1 MARPTP
7 CECIDDRGWN
17 DKDLKYQLR
26 FREAHILD
34 LGGGQWVVICL
45 ESGRLIGAE
54 VFAAFPTLAYTA
66 QLRANGYRVTWQ
78 LIGSPAL

>member
-17 DKDLKYQLR
+17 DTDLKYQLR
-26 FREAHILD
+26 LREAHILD
-34 LGGGQWVVICL
+34 LGGGPWVVICL
-45 ESGRLIGAE
+45 EAGRLIGAE
-54 VFAAFPTLAYTA
+54 VHTTFPSLGYTA
-66 QLRANGYRVTWQ
+66 QLRANGYRVAWQ